1 MLEQRRDR
9 PHLPAPRRGRGRAL
23 VAALGLVAVMMAG
36 CSAAPAGPADSLA
49 RVAAQSDR
57 VAEQA
62 HERSMARLAEFV
74 RSKWGPVAL
83 PEVEIDRWVDYPD
96 WGGVMAECLAD
107 SGFPGARPADDGQRI
122 DFSGVEVSTARELF
136 DVDVATFACQA
147 RFPVRSWFA
156 ESVRAIELP
165 WAYEYATSALP
176 ACLARHGY
184 AIAPP
189 PTEEGFAAGW
199 RTEQAFDP
207 YALVGPDPLERASA
221 ESRCPSPEQLLDGA
235 RP

>member
-9 PHLPAPRRGRGRAL
+9 PRRRARRRPSALIALCLVPGLLSGCAPDPQSPRDR
-23 VAALGLVAVMMAG
+23 
-36 CSAAPAGPADSLA
+36 LA
-49 RVAAQSDR
+49 QVAAQSDR

-62 HERSMARLAEFV
+62 HERAMGRLAEFL

-83 PEVEIDRWVDYPD
+83 PEVEIELWVDYAE
-96 WGGVMAECLAD
+96 WGGLMSECLAD

-136 DVDVATFACQA
+136 DVDVATFACQS

-176 ACLARHGY
+176 ACLALHGF
-184 AIAPP
+184 AVAPP
-189 PTEEGFAAGW
+189 PSEEGFAAAW
-199 RTEQAFDP
+199 RTEQPFDP
-207 YALVGPDPLERASA
+207 YALVGPDPLERATA
-221 ESRCPSPEQLLDGA
+221 ESRCPSPERLLDGA